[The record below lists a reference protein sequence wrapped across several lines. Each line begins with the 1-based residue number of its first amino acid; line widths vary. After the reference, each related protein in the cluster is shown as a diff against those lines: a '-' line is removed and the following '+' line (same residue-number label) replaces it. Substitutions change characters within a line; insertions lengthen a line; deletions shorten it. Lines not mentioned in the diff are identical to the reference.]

1 MKSFWQGLKLG
12 IRALVTKPLQY
23 LTNPIGTTTE
33 MYREDLQAQGVSMAE
48 VDQAVKAY
56 EDSGGILFSL
66 YKTGSDLA
74 SGIKKTLSFIGSNLT
89 VILIIALA
97 IIAAWYFLMARKAIT

>member
-1 MKSFWQGLKLG
+1 MKSFWEGLKLG

-56 EDSGGILFSL
+56 EDSGGILFDI
-66 YKTGSDLA
+66 YETGLSLA

-89 VILIIALA
+89 AIIIIALA
-97 IIAAWYFLMARKAIT
+97 IVAAWYFLMARKAIT

>member
-33 MYREDLQAQGVSMAE
+33 MYRENLQAQGASMAE
-48 VDQAVKAY
+48 QDQAIKAY
-56 EDSGGILFSL
+56 EDSGGILFDI
-66 YKTGSDLA
+66 YETGLSLA

-97 IIAAWYFLMARKAIT
+97 IVAAWYFLTLRRTIT